1 MTRVPWRHLGEII
14 PAVLTVWQKDK
25 GAPIHKVRQLW
36 QTAVGLPAASH
47 TVPLVLR
54 EGLLVV
60 SVDSHIWAAE
70 LAQRLTDGIVRTLN
84 NAFGCEVIRELR
96 FIARLSP
103 RSPETGEKTDAEPS
117 EDKI

>member
-1 MTRVPWRHLGEII
+1 MTQVPWRNLGEII

-36 QTAVGLPAASH
+36 QTAVGLPVAAH

-54 EGLLVV
+54 QGLLVV

-70 LAQRLTDGIVRTLN
+70 LTLLQTNGIVQTLN
-84 NAFGCEVIRELR
+84 EALGCKVIRELR

-103 RSPETGEKTDAEPS
+103 RSPKTGEKTHAEPS
-117 EDKI
+117 EDKV